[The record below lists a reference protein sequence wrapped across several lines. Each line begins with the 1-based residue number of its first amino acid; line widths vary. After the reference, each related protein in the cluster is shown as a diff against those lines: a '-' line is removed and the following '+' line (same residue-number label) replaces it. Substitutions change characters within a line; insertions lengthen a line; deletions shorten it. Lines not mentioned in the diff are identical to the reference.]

1 MRGGLSRG
9 KIHAPWC
16 WLFLAGVCFI
26 PCRVV
31 TVNRLQRLIEWYFE
45 VPTAEPGQ
53 GTAWEIVARDTTAG
67 VLPGGLVSLGVL
79 GIAAI
84 VWLYCRQ
91 GRSLSRGTRATLT
104 ALRVASLLLLL
115 LMVSGLA
122 LSVQRTGLP
131 YLVLMV
137 DSSASMG
144 SVDQY
149 SSPTYAEPAR
159 RWLTEKKLPEA
170 SRLEIAKSVL
180 LDSRAS
186 LLKTLGAR
194 YRLKAYTFDDT
205 VAPLTSSGGDEPQLV
220 EQALRELQPNGIET
234 RPAPCL
240 QKIYEE
246 FRGATPAGIVLLTDG
261 VASRS
266 ASERTSAAAEQAN
279 LQSIPI
285 FSVGLGSSDPERDLE
300 LTDVLAERLAILGDP
315 LLFSARVRRWGVKD
329 EKVRATLRRVGEAE
343 VLATAEVQPTTN
355 PFSIELLTVPQVEGD
370 QEYEIAI
377 VPVTGESTVENNSLK
392 SSVSVRRTKIRV
404 LLVERAPRWEF
415 RHLKPLLE
423 RDEMI
428 DLKTVLQDSDIDFVQ
443 EDRTALAGYP
453 TQQDELE
460 KFDVVI
466 LGDVDLSFFNPQS
479 FAHLRSFVAE
489 QGGGLLL
496 IAGEKHNPKSFLGTP
511 LEVLCPVDLETLTLP
526 AREVTLG
533 LGFQLEPTPE
543 GRTQTFLRLDDQMA
557 DPAALWRSLPDLHW
571 AWNVGKCKPGAVTLA
586 VQSNRF
592 SDSGK
597 MPVLVWQRFGAG
609 QVLFH
614 ATDEMWQWRQGRE
627 DAVYGRYWGQVLRQ
641 LCRAKLLGAERILK
655 LTSDRPVYTIGESV
669 RLMAR
674 SRGGVG
680 GEADSLVAIVERSGG
695 ERRRVTLERVGESGS
710 QYEAV
715 LPMEP
720 VGQYQAWIESADS
733 PSPTDPCRFRVEI
746 PNRELRERAANHE
759 DLRETARITH
769 GKFYHWTE
777 AGQLARELPEGR
789 PVAETAAELI
799 PLWKRWEL
807 VVLLLAC
814 LTAEWL
820 IRKRA
825 RLA

>member
-1 MRGGLSRG
+1 MRGELSRG
-9 KIHAPWC
+9 KIWQGIVLPVPGWC
-16 WLFLAGVCFI
+16 LF
-26 PCRVV
+26 PSRDVV

-45 VPTAEPGQ
+45 VPAAEPGK
-53 GTAWEIVARDTTAG
+53 GTAWDVVVRDTTAG
-67 VLPGGLVSLGVL
+67 NLPGGLLSLGIV
-79 GIAAI
+79 GIVAI
-84 VWLYCRQ
+84 IWLYRRP
-91 GRSLSRGTRATLT
+91 GNSLSLKTRSTLT

-115 LMVSGLA
+115 LMASGLA

-131 YLVLMV
+131 YLVLLI
-137 DSSASMG
+137 DTSASMG

-149 SSPTYAEPAR
+149 SSPIYAEPAR
-159 RWLTEKKLPEA
+159 QWIAEKKLPEA

-180 LDSRAS
+180 LDTRAN
-186 LLKTLGAR
+186 LLRTLGAR
-194 YRLKAYTFDDT
+194 YRLKVYTFDDT
-205 VAPLTSSGGDEPQLV
+205 VAPLTSSGGDEMQQI
-220 EQALRELQPNGIET
+220 EGALKQIQPTGTET

-279 LQSIPI
+279 LQSIPL
-285 FSVGLGSSDPERDLE
+285 FPVGLGSSDAERDLE
-300 LTDVLAERLAILGDP
+300 LTDVLVERLAILGDP
-315 LLFSARVRRWGVKD
+315 LLFSARVRSWGVKD
-329 EKVRATLRRVGEAE
+329 EKVLATLRRVGESEVLASAE
-343 VLATAEVQPTTN
+343 VLPTTN

-370 QEYEIAI
+370 QEYEVSI
-377 VPVTGESTVENNSLK
+377 VPVTGESTVENNSIK
-392 SSVSVRRTKIRV
+392 SSVTIRRTKIRV
-404 LLVERAPRWEF
+404 LLVERSPRWEF

-428 DLKTVLQDSDIDFVQ
+428 ELKTVLQDSDIDFVQ

-453 TQQDELE
+453 TQQSELDA
-460 KFDVVI
+460 FDVVI
-466 LGDVDLSFFNPQS
+466 LGDVDLSFLNPQS
-479 FAHLRSFVAE
+479 FSHLRSFVGE
-489 QGGGLLL
+489 QGGGLIL
-496 IAGEKHNPKSFLGTP
+496 IAGEKHNPKSFQGTP
-511 LEVLCPVDLETLTLP
+511 LEVLCPVELDTLTLP
-526 AREVTLG
+526 DREVTLG
-533 LGFQLEPTPE
+533 PGFQLEPTPE
-543 GRTQTFLRLDDQMA
+543 GRAQTFLRLDDQMA
-557 DPAALWRSLPDLHW
+557 DPAALWKTLPELHW
-571 AWNVGKCKPGAVTLA
+571 AWNLGKCKPGAVTLA

-597 MPVLVWQRFGAG
+597 MPVLVWQRFGSG

-641 LCRAKLLGAERILK
+641 LCRAKLLGAERTLK

-674 SRGGVG
+674 SRGGLG
-680 GEADSLVAIVERSGG
+680 SGAESLVAIVERSGG
-695 ERRRVTLERVGESGS
+695 ERRRVTLERVPDNAT

-720 VGQYQAWIESADS
+720 VGQYQAWIESAGS
-733 PSPTDPCRFRVEI
+733 PSPSDPCRFRVEI

-759 DLRETARITH
+759 DLKEAARISH
-769 GKFYHWTE
+769 GKFYHWTG
-777 AGQLARELPEGR
+777 AGQLAREVPAGR
-789 PVAETAAELI
+789 PVAETAAELV

-807 VVLLLAC
+807 VVLLLIC
-814 LTAEWL
+814 LTTEWL